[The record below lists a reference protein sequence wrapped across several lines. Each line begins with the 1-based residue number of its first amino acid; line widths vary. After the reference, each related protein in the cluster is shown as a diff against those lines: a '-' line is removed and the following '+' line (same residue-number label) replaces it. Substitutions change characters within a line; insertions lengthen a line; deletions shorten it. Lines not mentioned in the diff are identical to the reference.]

1 MRASICPLSLF
12 ATLASGAAAHSD
24 IGSAGPTPGCVL
36 QPGVGV
42 RLVAGTPGSTRI
54 VDPLPVGIETSCIA
68 VSPQMNFILDG
79 GGESRVVFVPAALER
94 GSGGAQ

>member
-12 ATLASGAAAHSD
+12 ATLASGTAAQSD
-24 IGSAGPTPGCVL
+24 IGSAGPTLGCVL
-36 QPGVGV
+36 QLGVGV
-42 RLVAGTPGSTRI
+42 RLVARISGSTRI

-68 VSPQMNFILDG
+68 VSPQMNFIDG
-79 GGESRVVFVPAALER
+79 GGESRVAFVPAALER